1 VERWIEG
8 DRNARMKLDAGP
20 RNGIYWA
27 RKIAKHGAWVL
38 IAAATGGAWIMYFND
53 APTITRQFSTGEAG
67 VTVYFFFALFAG
79 FTYLLAGWAREQVC
93 TYMCPWPRF
102 QAAMLDENSL
112 VVTYRD
118 WRGEPRGK
126 AKAEGV
132 GDCVDC
138 AACLHVCPTGV
149 DIRDGQQ
156 LECIG
161 CGLCMDAC
169 DSVMGKLGRP
179 KGLVAFETLK
189 NLSASAAAAATLPP
203 GSERQQAGMAARR
216 VPRFIR
222 PRTIMYAGALAV
234 VALVMLGAFLMR
246 STLDVTVLR
255 DRAPLFVR
263 LSDGG
268 IRNAYTV
275 KIVNK
280 THDEA
285 PLTLTLDAP
294 AGLRLTVQDVE
305 AAGEERY
312 LLSRRADGITQYRV
326 FITAPAGARLGEST
340 PITFR
345 LLDSA
350 GRPATSQ
357 SSVFLGPKP

>member
-1 VERWIEG
+1 MIKAIMGEIDFEG
-8 DRNARMKLDAGP
+8 RLEVGHNVQIG
-20 RNGIYWA
+20 
-27 RKIAKHGAWVL
+27 
-38 IAAATGGAWIMYFND
+38 YFAQN
-53 APTITRQFSTGEAG
+53 
-67 VTVYFFFALFAG
+67 
-79 FTYLLAGWAREQVC
+79 
-93 TYMCPWPRF
+93 

-126 AKAEGV
+126 AKADGV

-138 AACLHVCPTGV
+138 AACVHVCPTGV

-161 CGLCMDAC
+161 CGLCIDAC
-169 DSVMGKLGRP
+169 DSVMGKLNRP
-179 KGLVAFETLK
+179 RGLIAFETLN
-189 NLSASAAAAATLPP
+189 NLAASAAASAALPP
-203 GSERQQAGMAARR
+203 GPQRQQAGMAARR

-222 PRTIMYAGALAV
+222 PRTIMYGAALCV
-234 VALVMLGAFLMR
+234 VALVMLGAFLLR

-263 LSDGG
+263 LADGG

-280 THDEA
+280 TRDEA
-285 PLTLTLDAP
+285 PLTLVLEAP

-305 AAGEERY
+305 AAEAGKY
-312 LLSRRADGITQYRV
+312 PLSRRADGITQYRV
-326 FITAPAGARLGEST
+326 FIAATAGARLHEST

-345 LLDSA
+345 LLDIA
-350 GRPATSQ
+350 GRPAASQ
-357 SSVFLGPKP
+357 ASVFLGPKP